1 MLGFFYLGFML
12 RRQRFFG
19 VLRRLA
25 VLRDGLHEG
34 LDVAPPPEPQLH
46 RPREDDR
53 RAAGQAG
60 DVHLHH
66 RRLRLLATA
75 PHEARPALRR
85 DLALHHPAAAASAG
99 VARVQDPDDE
109 PLASALDVEPRAPGH
124 PDVRRAD
131 EGAGVAALRGG
142 GADAAGAVQASD
154 TWPLLATLPPLTS
167 STVSGVSGAWVTVT
181 ESSMDSFTSH
191 LLTLRKNTL
200 RLSQDD
206 GSGGVAMATADP
218 GIFPMFPRFLEPS
231 CSHQSM
237 EWMGYL
243 SGQEVSVLGYSICNN
258 QKLKKRC

>member
-12 RRQRFFG
+12 RMQRFFG

-142 GADAAGAVQASD
+142 GADAAGAVQAERHVAVAGD
-154 TWPLLATLPPLTS
+154 AAAAHLEHGVRGERGVGDGHRIQHGLVHLAPAHPQ
-167 STVSGVSGAWVTVT
+167 
-181 ESSMDSFTSH
+181 EEH
-191 LLTLRKNTL
+191 LEAQPRRRLR
-200 RLSQDD
+200 RRGHGD
-206 GSGGVAMATADP
+206 
-218 GIFPMFPRFLEPS
+218 
-231 CSHQSM
+231 C
-237 EWMGYL
+237 
-243 SGQEVSVLGYSICNN
+243 
-258 QKLKKRC
+258 